1 MSGRLAH
8 GISLRSRAKGRRVRL
23 ALHRRQGLCEQ
34 GGNTDVMTGVRET
47 RIDLGETTREQLVD
61 LLDRPLAN
69 VA

>member
-1 MSGRLAH
+1 
-8 GISLRSRAKGRRVRL
+8 
-23 ALHRRQGLCEQ
+23 
-34 GGNTDVMTGVRET
+34 MTGVRET